1 MTINVVIVDDQKLVR
16 AGLRALLELDPDI
29 TVVAEAGDG
38 AQAVHAVSSTRPD
51 VVLMDIRMPG
61 LDGIEATRVISCD
74 FANVAVVVLTTFD
87 LDEYVFAAI
96 RAGACGF
103 MLKDGDASDLRS
115 AIRHAAHGDALM
127 APRSLRALIEEFSLT
142 GTPDPESVARVDRL
156 TARERDVLI
165 RVARGRNNAEL
176 ADDLSIGEA
185 TVKSH
190 VANLLTKL
198 ECRDRAQLVVIA
210 YESGL
215 VKLDGRRTSLR
226 P

>member
-1 MTINVVIVDDQKLVR
+1 MTISVVIADDQQLVR
-16 AGLRALLELDPDI
+16 AGLRALVELDSDLV
-29 TVVAEAGDG
+29 VVAEAGDG
-38 AQAVHAVSSTRPD
+38 AQAVHAVASTRPD

-61 LDGIEATRVISCD
+61 IDGIEATRVISRD
-74 FANVAVVVLTTFD
+74 FPDIAVVVLTTFD

-103 MLKDGDASDLRS
+103 MLKDGDASDLRT
-115 AIRHAAHGDALM
+115 AIRRAAAGDALM
-127 APRSLRALIEEFSLT
+127 APTSLRALIEEFSRT
-142 GTPDPESVARVDRL
+142 GAPDPEWAVRIGRL

-165 RVARGRNNAEL
+165 RVAGGLSNREL
-176 ADDLSIGEA
+176 ADDLSIGES

-198 ECRDRAQLVVIA
+198 DCRDRAQLVVVA

-215 VKLDGRRTSLR
+215 VQIGERRPT
-226 P
+226 